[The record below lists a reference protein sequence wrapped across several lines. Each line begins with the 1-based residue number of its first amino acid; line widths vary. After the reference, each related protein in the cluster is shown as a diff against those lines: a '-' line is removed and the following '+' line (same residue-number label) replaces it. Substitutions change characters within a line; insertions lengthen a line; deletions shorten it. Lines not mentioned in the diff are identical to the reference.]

1 MTATG
6 VFVFSHGWNGD
17 VEDARRQYGLWLD
30 AMAECASVPELLHDE
45 APGDVVRAVGRGRP
59 ANAPA
64 F

>member
-17 VEDARRQYGLWLD
+17 VEDARRLD
-30 AMAECASVPELLHDE
+30 AMAECASVPELLDDE
-45 APGDVVRAVGRGRP
+45 AAGDVVRAIGRGRP